1 VRIALEGFLQMT
13 LFKILRFSARAIF
26 VMALLFVLWIV
37 GLVWL
42 KHMQAE
48 ERLAQCVWEPVAQ
61 VKLGEEIL
69 FFPALKH
76 TNIYFRYRHNTPS
89 GSPLA
94 SAVLNEP
101 WDDVPLGFCDA
112 DLTGSPDSVVIRLD
126 RAALIPLLADIGFTE
141 ENDLKSVT
149 LRNWVTIPA
158 KIEVIAGPEDVFIH
172 DPSLP
177 KNAQNQPLER
187 LRTSG
192 WVNGTH
198 AVITSCMD
206 AREPAGKFY
215 CSYDILRKEDAVEVS
230 LTGILVDYLPQAGQR
245 NPALLDDL
253 LAKFDAVLAH
263 YASPTPHLE

>member
-1 VRIALEGFLQMT
+1 MRIALEGFLQMT

-89 GSPLA
+89 GSPRA

-112 DLTGSPDSVVIRLD
+112 DLIGSPEVVDIQLQ
-126 RAALIPLLADIGFTE
+126 RAALLPLLAEIGFDE
-141 ENDLKSVT
+141 SNEVRLVS
-149 LRNWVTIPA
+149 LRNRFMTPVE
-158 KIEVIAGPEDVFIH
+158 IEVIQGQEDVFAL
-172 DPSLP
+172 DPGVKP
-177 KNAQNQPLER
+177 KGAYQPLEK

-198 AVITSCMD
+198 AIFTSCME
-206 AREPAGKFY
+206 ARSDEGKFF
-215 CSYDILRKEDAVEVS
+215 CSYRVLRRADAIEIQFIGV
-230 LTGILVDYLPQAGQR
+230 LTDSQPELGQR
-245 NPALLDDL
+245 NPELLDDL
-253 LAKFDAVLAH
+253 LAKFDAVLNH
-263 YASPTPHLE
+263 YALTTTQSD